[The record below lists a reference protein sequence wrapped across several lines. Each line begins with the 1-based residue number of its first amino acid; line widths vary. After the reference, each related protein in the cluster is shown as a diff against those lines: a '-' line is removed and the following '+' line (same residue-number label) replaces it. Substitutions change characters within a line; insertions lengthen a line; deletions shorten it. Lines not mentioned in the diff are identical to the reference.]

1 MTPRHLSNPAHPA
14 TAPRTQ
20 EFSSPTVHRRPPRP
34 LPAPHALNPYRVSG
48 IIPLGFV
55 HIAPLARRASFMTET
70 FSSLAEALA
79 AHHIELP
86 APQVERL
93 EQYARML
100 WEWNEKINLTRHTT
114 FEKFVSRDIVD
125 AQALAGLLGQGEVV
139 LDVGT
144 GGGLPGMILAIL
156 RPDVRM
162 VLCEAIGKKAR
173 AVAEMVQRLNLPVPV
188 VQARA
193 EDLLG
198 PAQFNTLILRAVG
211 RLRVILRWFQ
221 PHWEHFDRVL
231 VVKGPSWVQERGEAR
246 HYGLMKDLALRKLL
260 SYPLAGAGSES
271 VILQICPKERLLDR
285 KTCKIRSL

>member
-1 MTPRHLSNPAHPA
+1 MTTDS
-14 TAPRTQ
+14 
-20 EFSSPTVHRRPPRP
+20 
-34 LPAPHALNPYRVSG
+34 
-48 IIPLGFV
+48 
-55 HIAPLARRASFMTET
+55 
-70 FSSLAEALA
+70 FSSLADALA
-79 AHHIELP
+79 AYRIELP

-114 FEKFVSRDIVD
+114 FDKFVSRDIVD

-144 GGGLPGMILAIL
+144 GGGLPGVILAIL
-156 RPDVRM
+156 RPDLRLM
-162 VLCEAIGKKAR
+162 LSEAIGKKAR
-173 AVAEMVQRLNLPVPV
+173 AVADMVQRLGLPLPVI
-188 VQARA
+188 QGRA

-211 RLRVILRWFQ
+211 RLREALRWFQ
-221 PHWEHFDRVL
+221 PHWEHFDRLL

-260 SYPLAGAGSES
+260 SYPMPGTTSES
-271 VILQICPKERLLDR
+271 VVLQICPKERLLAG
-285 KTCKIRSL
+285 KACKLRPL